1 MYFCRWLIFIL
12 AISSKFTHTF
22 CFIVGP
28 MFIIRINSIIR
39 MRLTRI
45 VSCGSSG
52 SRGFYRSHVLTM
64 RGLWGIEILRTLNS
78 SKSMIL
84 TTDLCWAMHRLIFWF
99 INMILYQVEPSLSW
113 FRLAR
118 LRLRNI
124 MIIHIDFLL
133 WKIGIA
139 NGCVY
144 HVS

>member
-28 MFIIRINSIIR
+28 IFIIRISPAR
-39 MRLTRI
+39 GLGLRVTRI
-45 VSCGSSG
+45 VSCRPFGFSG
-52 SRGFYRSHVLTM
+52 SHVLTM

-84 TTDLCWAMHRLIFWF
+84 TTDLCWAMLRLIFWF
-99 INMILYQVEPSLSW
+99 INMISYQVEPSLSW
-113 FRLAR
+113 FRLAW

-133 WKIGIA
+133 RKIGIA

-144 HVS
+144 QVS